1 MMTFTLFCTNLG
13 TKAAES
19 PTVGSK
25 APTPKSITH
34 EGKPFDFAEAYKEGM
49 TLVFFYPKAD
59 TPGCTKQA
67 CSLRDEFESLQD
79 LGIQVI
85 GVSKDSPEAQT
96 KFRDK
101 YNLPYT
107 LIADKEG
114 KVIEAF
120 GTGNMI
126 GMSKRRAF
134 LIEEGKVV
142 WLDLKA
148 STSKQAQDVLDFMSA
163 RS

>member
-1 MMTFTLFCTNLG
+1 MIFSLFSTITGVKATN
-13 TKAAES
+13 S
-19 PTVGSK
+19 PAIGSK

-34 EGKPFDFAEAYKEGM
+34 EGKPFDFAEAYTKGL

-67 CSLRDEFESLQD
+67 CSLRDEYEKLQD

-85 GVSKDSPEAQT
+85 GVSKDTPQDQA
-96 KFRDK
+96 KFREK
-101 YNLPYT
+101 YHLPYT
-107 LIADKEG
+107 LIADKDG

-120 GTGNMI
+120 GTGSMI

-134 LIEEGKVV
+134 LIKDGSVV
-142 WLDLKA
+142 WLDLNA
-148 STSKQAQDVLDFMSA
+148 STSKQAQDVLNYMA
-163 RS
+163 KK